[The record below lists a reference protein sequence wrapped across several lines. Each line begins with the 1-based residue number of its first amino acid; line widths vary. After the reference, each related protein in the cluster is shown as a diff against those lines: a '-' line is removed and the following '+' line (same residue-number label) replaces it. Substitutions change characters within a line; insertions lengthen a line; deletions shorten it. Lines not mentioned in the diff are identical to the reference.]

1 MASIEAVSLPDHLA
15 DGQLRGRV
23 AVVIDVLRATTTI
36 AAALEHG
43 ARCVVPVASVG
54 VAREMAGQREG
65 SVLCGE
71 RGGVRPE
78 GFTLGNSPLEYT
90 RDAVEGRVCVLS
102 TTNGTRAIHKAA
114 GADEVL
120 IGSIT
125 NAAALCAYLRSL
137 GSDVVLVCSGTDGRV
152 SLEDCLGAG
161 LIVDRLGYSG
171 DDSAV
176 LMRDAYLG
184 GNARYGGLVGAIGS
198 SYHARRLVDLGFID
212 DVRYCAGID
221 ACGVVPRF
229 GAESGEITLV

>member
-36 AAALEHG
+36 GAALEHG
-43 ARCVVPVASVG
+43 ARCVVPVASVEG
-54 VAREMAGQREG
+54 ARETAEQREG

-78 GFTLGNSPLEYT
+78 GFQLGNSPLEYT
-90 RDAVEGRVCVLS
+90 RDAVEGRLCVLS
-102 TTNGTRAIHKAA
+102 TTNGTRAIHMARD
-114 GADEVL
+114 ADEVL

-125 NAAALCAYLRSL
+125 NAGALCAYLRSL

-184 GNARYGGLVGAIGS
+184 GNARHGGLVGAIGA
-198 SYHARRLVDLGFID
+198 SYHARRLVDLGFVD
-212 DVRYCAGID
+212 DVRYCASID
-221 ACGVVPRF
+221 SCGAVPRF
-229 GAESGEITLV
+229 DASSGEITLV